1 MRVALVS
8 EHASPLAALGDV
20 DAGGQNVHVAA
31 LAETLAR
38 LGAEVTVYTRRDD
51 PGLPARVEMAPG
63 VVVCHVDAGAP
74 APIAKDELLPYMA
87 TFGRRLRRAW
97 AVSRPDIVHT
107 HFWMSAHAA
116 MPAAH
121 ALDIPLVHTF
131 HALGNVKRRYHGDD
145 DPSPPE
151 RLGIERE
158 IIRGADHIICTC
170 TDELFELLRLD
181 ADRDRL
187 SIIPCGVDLARFTP
201 DGTRER
207 RRRGRRRIACVTRLV
222 QRKGVGNVI
231 EALAQLDGAELVV
244 AGGPDRE
251 QLMHD
256 PGAQRLLKLAEEA
269 GTSDRLDLRGRVGR
283 DELPALLRSADAVV
297 CAPWYEP
304 FGIVALEAMACGV
317 PVVASA
323 VGGLVDTVVHD
334 VTGVHVPP
342 RDPDRLADA
351 LRSLLADAERRRHYG
366 AAGVDRV
373 RRLYDWERVGALTY
387 DAYRRIAGRHVAA
400 RAASPADRIHLQA
413 LRAGLD
419 VLDREAA
426 RLETWGER
434 LAEVL
439 THGGKLLTVGNGG
452 SAAEAQHFSAEL
464 VGRFLDERRPL
475 SALCLHGDTSA
486 LTAIANDYGSEACF
500 ARQVEAHGRP
510 GDVLV
515 ALSTSGCSRN
525 VVAAAQ
531 AARAAGVQAWAMTGP
546 APNPLAAACDD
557 ALCLPCESR
566 ATVQELHLVAVHLVC
581 AAIDRAIAR
590 DAGLQRVRE
599 AQA

>member
-1 MRVALVS
+1 VKIAMVS
-8 EHASPLAALGDV
+8 EHASPLAVLGGV

-31 LAETLAR
+31 LARSLAR
-38 LGAEVTVYTRRDD
+38 RGAEVVVHTRRDD
-51 PGLPARVEMAPG
+51 PDLPVRVEMAPG
-63 VVVCHVDAGAP
+63 VVVHHVDAGPP
-74 APIAKDELLPYMA
+74 APIAKDELLPFMEV
-87 TFGRRLRRAW
+87 FGRRLLRAW
-97 AVSRPDIVHT
+97 AGTRPDIVHT

-121 ALDIPLVHTF
+121 ALAIPLVHTF
-131 HALGNVKRRYHGDD
+131 HALGNVKRRYHGAD

-151 RLGIERE
+151 RLDIERE
-158 IIRGADHIICTC
+158 IIRRADHIICTC

-181 ADRDRL
+181 ADRERL
-187 SIIPCGVDLARFTP
+187 SIVPCGVDLTRFSP
-201 DGTRER
+201 DGPREPR
-207 RRRGRRRIACVTRLV
+207 RADRPRIACVTRLV

-231 EALAQLDGAELVV
+231 SALPELPGTELVV
-244 AGGPDRE
+244 AGGPHRDD
-251 QLMHD
+251 LMAH
-256 PGAQRLLKLAEEA
+256 PGARRLLALADEA
-269 GTSDRLDLRGRVGR
+269 GVADRLDLRGRVGR

-323 VGGLVDTVVHD
+323 VGGLVDTVVHE

-342 RDPDRLADA
+342 RDPERLADA
-351 LRSLLADAERRRHYG
+351 LRSLLADPESRRRYG

-373 RRLYDWERVGALTY
+373 RRLYDWERVGALTA
-387 DAYRRIAGRHVAA
+387 DVYRRIASRRTA
-400 RAASPADRIHLQA
+400 RPAPAERDHLQA

-419 VLDREAA
+419 ALDRAAA
-426 RLETWGER
+426 RLDAWGAH
-434 LAEVL
+434 LADVL

-464 VGRFLDERRPL
+464 VGRFRDERRPL

-486 LTAIANDYGSEACF
+486 LTAIANDYGGDACF
-500 ARQVEAHGRP
+500 ARQVQAHGRP
-510 GDVLV
+510 GDVLI
-515 ALSTSGCSRN
+515 ALSTSGCSPN
-525 VVAAAQ
+525 VVAAAH
-531 AARAAGVQAWAMTGP
+531 AAREAGVESWAMTGA

-557 ALCLPCESR
+557 ALCLPCESQ
-566 ATVQELHLVAVHLVC
+566 ATVQELHLVAIHLLC

-590 DAGLQRVRE
+590 DGALGGVHEVRG
-599 AQA
+599 

>member
-1 MRVALVS
+1 MVS
-8 EHASPLAALGDV
+8 EHASPLAVLGEV

-38 LGAEVTVYTRRDD
+38 RGAEVVVHTRRDD
-51 PGLPARVEMAPG
+51 PDLPTHVEIAPG
-63 VVVCHVDAGAP
+63 VVVHHVDAGPP
-74 APIAKDELLPYMA
+74 AAIGKDELLPYMDA
-87 TFGRRLRRAW
+87 FGRRLLRSW
-97 AVSRPDIVHT
+97 AAARPDVVHT

-116 MPAAH
+116 VPAAH

-131 HALGNVKRRYHGDD
+131 HALGNVKRRYHGAD
-145 DPSPPE
+145 DPSPAE

-158 IIRGADHIICTC
+158 IIRRAGHIICTC

-181 ADRDRL
+181 ADRERL
-187 SIIPCGVDLARFTP
+187 SIVPCGVDLARFSP
-201 DGTRER
+201 DGPREPR
-207 RRRGRRRIACVTRLV
+207 PPQRPRIACVARLV

-231 EALAQLDGAELVV
+231 SALPRLPDAELVV
-244 AGGPDRE
+244 AGGPHRDE
-251 QLMHD
+251 LMRD
-256 PGAQRLLKLAEEA
+256 PGARRLLRVAEEEGVA
-269 GTSDRLDLRGRVGR
+269 ERIDLRGQVGR

-304 FGIVALEAMACGV
+304 FGMVALEAMACGV

-334 VTGVHVPP
+334 VTGTHVPP
-342 RDPDRLADA
+342 RDPERLADA
-351 LRSLLADAERRRHYG
+351 LRSLLADPERRRRYG

-373 RRLYDWERVGALTY
+373 RRLYDWERVGALTL
-387 DAYRRIAGRHVAA
+387 DVYRRIASRRAA
-400 RAASPADRIHLQA
+400 RPAPAEADHLRA

-419 VLDREAA
+419 ALDRETPRLEAWGA
-426 RLETWGER
+426 RLAR
-434 LAEVL
+434 VL
-439 THGGKLLTVGNGG
+439 TRGGKLLTVGNGG

-464 VGRFLDERRPL
+464 VGRFCDERRPL

-486 LTAIANDYGSEACF
+486 LTAIANDYGSDACF
-500 ARQVEAHGRP
+500 ARQVQAHGRP

-525 VVAAAQ
+525 VVAAAH
-531 AARAAGVQAWAMTGP
+531 AAREAGVEAWAMTGA
-546 APNPLAAACDD
+546 APNPLADACED

-566 ATVQELHLVAVHLVC
+566 STVQELHLVAVHLLC
-581 AAIDRAIAR
+581 AAIDRTVVR
-590 DAGLQRVRE
+590 DAAPEQVVE
-599 AQA
+599 ARA